1 MVLPG
6 AWFQSQ
12 VDKQLGVFGH
22 HFGVPM
28 TVYRITSTSTGDFP
42 NGWRLLTGQAMIHRN
57 RVRSNDVDV
66 AMTSERS
73 LWYQIAGDMSQFILG
88 DVFIQADANY
98 FPGVAYGPN
107 ATSVPGTFELNGFA
121 LAWHAQ
127 AQPPLGARVDRR
139 VQIYR
144 PALTPINGQWRSTR
158 ERDTGLVLTNGV
170 FTFGA
175 PGSTGS
181 WVPCGFG
188 TSDRQTRGE
197 DMPPDP
203 PGMLPVPRYYAY
215 LPPLPGYTPSEGD
228 ALITEDDARYVII
241 APYTQ
246 NTGTVG
252 SQMMTQRYIS
262 QTE

>member
-12 VDKQLGVFGH
+12 IDKQLGAVGRS
-22 HFGVPM
+22 FGVPYAA
-28 TVYRITSTSTGDFP
+28 YRIASTSSGDFP
-42 NGWRLLTGQAMIHRN
+42 TAWQLLTKQAMVLNN
-57 RVRSNDVDV
+57 RVRANDVDV
-66 AMTSERS
+66 AMTSERT
-73 LWYQIAGDMSQFILG
+73 LWYQISGDMSSFILG
-88 DVFIQADANY
+88 DVFVQNDARF
-98 FPGVAYGPN
+98 FPGIAYGPN

-127 AQPPLGARVDRR
+127 AQPPLGARIDRR
-139 VQIYR
+139 VMIYR
-144 PALTPINGQWRSTR
+144 PALEPINGQWRSTR
-158 ERDTGLVLTNGV
+158 DQDTGLILTNGV
-170 FTFGA
+170 YAFGT
-175 PGSTGS
+175 PGSTAS

-215 LPPLPGYTPSEGD
+215 LPPLPGYSPAEGD
-228 ALITEDDARYVII
+228 ALITEDDARYVVI

-246 NTGTVG
+246 SAGTVG

-262 QTE
+262 QNG